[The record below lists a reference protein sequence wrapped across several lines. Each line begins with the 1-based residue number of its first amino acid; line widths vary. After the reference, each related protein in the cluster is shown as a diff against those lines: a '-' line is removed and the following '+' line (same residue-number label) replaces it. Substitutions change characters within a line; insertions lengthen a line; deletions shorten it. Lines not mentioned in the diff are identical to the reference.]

1 MLAILNQLSLDSLLN
16 YELNAISILIR
27 FAASALLSSG
37 IALIFNRLNQ
47 TKEGNHIMMHTLIF
61 LAVAITGAMMIIGNN
76 LARAF
81 GLVGAVSI
89 IRFRSAVKSARDMA
103 FVLFVIVMG
112 MACGLGYIFLAF
124 LTVLFGGFLM
134 IFLWKIRFG
143 ERSSHTREFEI
154 KITHFCNKCSRV
166 NIELQLNEIA
176 NVWTFLAMKESE
188 DTRNLTYQFCVDDYQ
203 KVEILTNRLRKLGK
217 KDEIGVNIT
226 SIQ

>member
-1 MLAILNQLSLDSLLN
+1 MLAILNQLSLDSLFN
-16 YELNAISILIR
+16 YELNASSVIIR

-37 IALIFNRLNQ
+37 IALIFHRLNQ
-47 TKEGNHIMMHTLIF
+47 AKEGNYIMMHTLIF

-103 FVLFVIVMG
+103 FVLFVIVVG

-134 IFLWKIRFG
+134 IFHI
-143 ERSSHTREFEI
+143 
-154 KITHFCNKCSRV
+154 
-166 NIELQLNEIA
+166 
-176 NVWTFLAMKESE
+176 
-188 DTRNLTYQFCVDDYQ
+188 
-203 KVEILTNRLRKLGK
+203 
-217 KDEIGVNIT
+217 
-226 SIQ
+226 